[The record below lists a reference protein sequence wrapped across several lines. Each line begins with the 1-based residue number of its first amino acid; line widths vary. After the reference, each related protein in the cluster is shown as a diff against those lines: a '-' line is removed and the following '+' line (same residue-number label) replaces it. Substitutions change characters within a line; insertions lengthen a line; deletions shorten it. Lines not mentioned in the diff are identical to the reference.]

1 MFLPIEPRVGDDI
14 DAIELAIR
22 MERAYVRPH
31 VRALTQVVLAVRAF
45 KSLRYAALVSV
56 MPHHVATVFVAAVTV
71 RALVAGQE
79 VLDMV
84 DATLALHGP
93 LQKRIWKKRVRSR
106 LARENASTHHARHV
120 SAREI
125 SSS

>member
-1 MFLPIEPRVGDDI
+1 
-14 DAIELAIR
+14 

-31 VRALTQVVLAVRAF
+31 VRTLTQVVLAVRAF

-71 RALVAGQE
+71 WALVAGQE
-79 VLDMV
+79 VRDVV
-84 DATLALHGP
+84 DVLHGP

-106 LARENASTHHARHV
+106 LVRENASTHHARHV
-120 SAREI
+120 PRAKPLRPDPRG
-125 SSS
+125 